1 MFFVFV
7 FFMVRVVGC
16 ICPFQEQTEEGPK
29 PPAFPPPKADMAQP
43 VGLAGHPWKVLD
55 REIFRLEVGILSK
68 IKSLAEIGMSSD
80 K

>member
-1 MFFVFV
+1 M
-7 FFMVRVVGC
+7 
-16 ICPFQEQTEEGPK
+16 EEEEGPK

-43 VGLAGHPWKVLD
+43 VGLAGHPWTPLD

-68 IKSLAEIGMSSD
+68 IKSFAEIGMSSD